1 MANLFTN
8 MINSAGKAIGNW
20 LSPYIGGSLNT
31 YELPPEDLARRYAIL
46 RNYYNGDHKQNL
58 KVTEMGQD
66 ENVTKNFIGL
76 AVDRSVSRLW
86 RGGIQFN
93 LPDGATAQQEY
104 IDKLWDLNKKEIILY
119 QYGLHGGVYGT
130 PYWKICPDELIDPY
144 TEEYYPR
151 LIPLD
156 PEIVRIKP
164 NPEDANDVDAYVIE
178 YITKMTQANG
188 AVTVIGHREITRK
201 VREGDTAPDE
211 NDNPIALASDT
222 WVIEEWEQSQM
233 YGNQWTLINTTP
245 WNYTFP
251 PILHQKNLPSL
262 RNCYGDSDID
272 DVVNVQDR
280 HNFVVSNTAKIV
292 KFFANPIT
300 FVFGISAK
308 GMKEN
313 KLDSAVGALYAIPDN
328 EAKAMNLEMSSD
340 LSSSRNLSQD
350 LRQAIF
356 DIAREVDMTS
366 VADKLG
372 ALTNFALRVLYSD
385 ALDKNDTKRQ
395 LYGDAL
401 KELNRRLLVLNN
413 WEKEQSNPGD
423 IMWGDAMITNVL
435 EEMETDEK
443 ALSMGIVDKETVT
456 KRYEARYG
464 VSFKDIQ
471 KKLKPIKGEGLGVEG
486 LPLADG
492 LSKPADTAMNGA
504 QVTSLVDIIAQVAN
518 DSLPEAAA
526 EILILSAFPTLDAA
540 KVKSMVT
547 AAKRF
552 TPKATPA
559 PTNLFGSVPIPETST
574 TKGN

>member
-8 MINSAGKAIGNW
+8 MLNSAGRAIGNW
-20 LSPYIGGSLNT
+20 LSPYIGGIGNT

-58 KVTEMGQD
+58 KVTEAGQD

-76 AVDRSVSRLW
+76 AVDRSVSRLF

-93 LPDGATAQQEY
+93 LPKGATAQQEY
-104 IDKLWDLNKKEIILY
+104 IDKIWDLNKKEIILF

-130 PYWKICPDELIDPY
+130 PYFKICPDEAIDLY
-144 TEEYYPR
+144 TEQAYPR

-164 NPEDANDVDAYVIE
+164 NPEDANDVDAYLIE
-178 YITKMTQANG
+178 YVTKRTNPNG
-188 AVTVIGHREITRK
+188 TVTVVGHREITRK
-201 VREGDTAPDE
+201 AREDDVTTNE
-211 NDNPIALASDT
+211 RNEQIQLAADT
-222 WVIEEWEQSQM
+222 WVIEEWEQSST
-233 YGNQWTLINTTP
+233 YSNQWTLISTTP
-245 WNYTFP
+245 WPYNFP

-308 GMKEN
+308 AMKEN
-313 KLDSAVGALYAIPDN
+313 KLDSAVGALYAIPDK

-350 LRQAIF
+350 LRQSIF

-366 VADKLG
+366 IADKLG

-413 WEKEQSNPGD
+413 WTGPQSDPGK
-423 IMWGDAMITNVL
+423 ITWGEAMIINVR
-435 EEMETDEK
+435 EEMDVDK
-443 ALSMGIVDKETVT
+443 IALDMGIINKETII
-456 KRYEARYG
+456 KRYQSRYG
-464 VSFKDIQ
+464 VSFEDVLA
-471 KKLKPIKGEGLGVEG
+471 KLKEEKSEPPPDELVGGVMV
-486 LPLADG
+486 P
-492 LSKPADTAMNGA
+492 
-504 QVTSLVDIIAQVAN
+504 QVQRIPRQPEEMMRTIA
-518 DSLPEAAA
+518 
-526 EILILSAFPTLDAA
+526 
-540 KVKSMVT
+540 
-547 AAKRF
+547 R
-552 TPKATPA
+552 
-559 PTNLFGSVPIPETST
+559 
-574 TKGN
+574 